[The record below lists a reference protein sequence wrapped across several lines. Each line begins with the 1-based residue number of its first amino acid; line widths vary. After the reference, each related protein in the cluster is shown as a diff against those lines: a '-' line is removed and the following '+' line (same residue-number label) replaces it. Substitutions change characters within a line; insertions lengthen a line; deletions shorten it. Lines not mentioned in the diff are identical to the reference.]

1 MKWLSQNYP
10 QVVELLLTHLALS
23 VPAIVASF
31 LVAVPLGWLAQHGR
45 GLRGPVLVGVGLL
58 YAIPSLP
65 LFIIV
70 PVLIGTPLRS
80 ATTMVVVLTV
90 YGVAVLVRSA
100 ADAFAAVPATT
111 LDAAA
116 AVGHTRW
123 SSFWRVELPLAGPV
137 LLAGVRV
144 VTVSTVSLVSVGAV
158 IGIQSLGTLFTDG
171 FQRGIRFEVL
181 TGLVLIV
188 ALAVLLD
195 GVVVATGRL
204 LMPWTRGGAGR
215 SGGRGRGG
223 VAAADIAAAD
233 DARVV
238 EAPQLANAGQHEEA
252 PR

>member
-1 MKWLSQNYP
+1 MKWLSQNYE
-10 QVVELLLTHLALS
+10 QVVDLFWTHLALC
-23 VPAIVASF
+23 VPAILLS
-31 LVAVPLGWLAQHGR
+31 LLIAVPLGWLAQHGR

-100 ADAFAAVPATT
+100 ADAFAAVPAATR
-111 LDAAA
+111 DAAT

-123 SSFWRVELPLAGPV
+123 SAFWRVELPLAGPV
-137 LLAGVRV
+137 LVAGLRV

-171 FQRGIRFEVL
+171 FQRGIQAEVL
-181 TGLVLIV
+181 TGMVLIV
-188 ALAVLLD
+188 ALAVALD
-195 GVVVATGRL
+195 GLVVLLGRL
-204 LMPWTRGGAGR
+204 IMPWTRAGAGR
-215 SGGRGRGG
+215 PPR
-223 VAAADIAAAD
+223 A
-233 DARVV
+233 ARVALV
-238 EAPQLANAGQHEEA
+238 DGGALEGSAAGSA
-252 PR
+252 GASSAAKGGTR

>member
-1 MKWLSQNYP
+1 MKWLSQNHE
-10 QVVELLLTHLALS
+10 QVVELLLVHLGLS
-23 VPAIVASF
+23 VPAILAS
-31 LVAVPLGWLAQHGR
+31 LLIAVPLGWLAQHGP

-80 ATTMVVVLTV
+80 ATTMVVVLVV

-100 ADAFAAVPATT
+100 ADAFAAVPAAT
-111 LDAAA
+111 LDAAT

-123 SSFWRVELPLAGPV
+123 SAFWRVELPLAGPV
-137 LLAGVRV
+137 LLAGLRV

-171 FQRGIRFEVL
+171 FQRGIRAEVL

-188 ALAVLLD
+188 LLAVLLD
-195 GVVVATGRL
+195 ALFVLLGRL
-204 LMPWTRGGAGR
+204 LMPWTSATRRTR
-215 SGGRGRGG
+215 SALGPRL
-223 VAAADIAAAD
+223 
-233 DARVV
+233 V
-238 EAPQLANAGQHEEA
+238 EAPDA
-252 PR
+252 PAVAPAADPAADPAAVERSAR